1 MPDFDTRQPQE
12 SDEPNGL
19 RSRSLTNRVR
29 NSLIANRLR
38 TLLIGGGITLF
49 VGVGIS
55 VGLVMY
61 SLGGPGALTQE
72 LLGEAPN
79 GKLAFAKRDQDIYVM
94 NPDGTG
100 ESNLTNTSTV
110 QEAIPAW
117 SPDGEKIAFVTTA
130 DITSYEDLYVMN
142 ADGSDR
148 TMLAYSVSEEW
159 PSAPTPAWSPD
170 GEKVAVVNSGM
181 ISVMNADGS
190 GMTNLTDTSVS
201 ETRDATVTITNPVW
215 SPDSEKIAFTRRTSE
230 PPRSASATAASAPMP
245 TPDPVYEESGIYV
258 VNADGSGQSS
268 LIKNEP
274 AGRYFETPAWS
285 PDGERIAFEGGTTQG
300 TWGDDI
306 YVMNAD
312 GSGRTK
318 LTDTSVSEEDLA
330 WSRNGEKIAFHAQT
344 KNNPD
349 DIYVMNADGT
359 ARMRLSDTPRAG
371 ETNPTWSP
379 DGEKIAFWVGE
390 DNVYGAICVI
400 NADGT
405 GRRCVADEVH
415 LVGASVAWG
424 SG

>member
-19 RSRSLTNRVR
+19 RGRSLTNRVR

-61 SLGGPGALTQE
+61 SFGGPGALTQE
-72 LLGEAPN
+72 PLGEAPN
-79 GKLAFAKRDQDIYVM
+79 GKLAFAKGDQDIYVM

-100 ESNLTNTSTV
+100 ERNLTNTSTV
-110 QEAIPAW
+110 SE
-117 SPDGEKIAFVTTA
+117 FV
-130 DITSYEDLYVMN
+130 
-142 ADGSDR
+142 
-148 TMLAYSVSEEW
+148 
-159 PSAPTPAWSPD
+159 
-170 GEKVAVVNSGM
+170 
-181 ISVMNADGS
+181 
-190 GMTNLTDTSVS
+190 
-201 ETRDATVTITNPVW
+201 
-215 SPDSEKIAFTRRTSE
+215 
-230 PPRSASATAASAPMP
+230 
-245 TPDPVYEESGIYV
+245 
-258 VNADGSGQSS
+258 
-268 LIKNEP
+268 
-274 AGRYFETPAWS
+274 PAWS

-300 TWGDDI
+300 TFGDDI

-330 WSRNGEKIAFHAQT
+330 WSPNGEKIAFQAQT

-390 DNVYGAICVI
+390 GSVYGAICMI

-415 LVGASVAWG
+415 LVGAGVAWG